1 MGESWRKYNDDGSL
15 TAESK
20 AFQKKYL
27 SGKGK
32 GNNFGPGPGPATKG
46 LASKSSDTGGGR
58 TSSSSTID
66 YSAVDEARTA
76 RSKAEAA
83 KGAAA
88 SAAYAGD
95 IPKAMAAG
103 HTIRALQKQ
112 ANEASRQGPR
122 VRSSQRSHTRPN
134 QESKVT
140 FK

>member
-1 MGESWRKYNDDGSL
+1 MGSWRKYDDNGEL
-15 TAESK
+15 TPESK

-32 GNNFGPGPGPATKG
+32 GNFGPSPGPATKG

-103 HTIRALQKQ
+103 HSIRALQKQ

-122 VRSSQRSHTRPN
+122 VRSSQRSHTKPN